1 MNCTA
6 LFWCNSTLNQARP
19 RPLPLCFRI
28 TFTSACDKK
37 GRRSRKGRG
46 KPSEVA
52 VPKATAGVEVQRGRP
67 PPAPEETASLPP
79 SLFSGPLRSIRHK
92 FLCAAAPS
100 TIWPFLGKNYACAS
114 EFALTSLTRSHFE
127 CCAAALLHRGVRYL
141 IFSIPS
147 RPLRPLSA
155 LHWPFGHCAMTLDVK
170 PFSEKVKVSRASRY
184 DQGYLVTLIAR
195 QSLSSPSRQKRK

>member
-1 MNCTA
+1 MA
-6 LFWCNSTLNQARP
+6 AH
-19 RPLPLCFRI
+19 
-28 TFTSACDKK
+28 
-37 GRRSRKGRG
+37 
-46 KPSEVA
+46 
-52 VPKATAGVEVQRGRP
+52 RP
-67 PPAPEETASLPP
+67 PPRRPPPSLPP
-79 SLFSGPLRSIRHK
+79 SFPDHCTRSVINFSARQQRVPFGL
-92 FLCAAAPS
+92 
-100 TIWPFLGKNYACAS
+100 FLGKNYACAS

-127 CCAAALLHRGVRYL
+127 CCAAAALLHRGVRYL